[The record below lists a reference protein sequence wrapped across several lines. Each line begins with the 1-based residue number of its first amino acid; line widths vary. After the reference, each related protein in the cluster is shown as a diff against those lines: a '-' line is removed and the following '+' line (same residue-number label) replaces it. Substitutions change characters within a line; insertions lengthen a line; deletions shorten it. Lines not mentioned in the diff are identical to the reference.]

1 MKLTTVLFDMDG
13 TLLPMDNDA
22 FTKGYFKLLA
32 AKLAPHGYDA
42 RQLVDGIW
50 AGTAAMVAND
60 GSQSNEAAFW
70 KKFAGIFGE
79 KALADKPLFDEFYE
93 KEFQTAKGL
102 CGLNPNAAIAV
113 HTVKEMGLRVALATN
128 PIFPAVATQSRIR
141 WAGLE
146 PEDLEL
152 YTTYENIGFCKPNP
166 DYYRE
171 IAERLG
177 VRPEECL
184 MVGNDVTEDMVASE
198 TGMQVFLLT
207 DCLINKE
214 RKDISVYP
222 RGSFRQLI
230 DFIESQCRECAFKNQ
245 ENG

>member
-1 MKLTTVLFDMDG
+1 MKLTTALFDLDG

-32 AKLAPHGYDA
+32 AKLAPHGYDP

-152 YTTYENIGFCKPNP
+152 YTTYENIGYCKPNP

-171 IAERLG
+171 ITTRLG
-177 VRPEECL
+177 IRPEECL
-184 MVGNDVTEDMVASE
+184 MVGNDVTEDMVAGE

-230 DFIESQCRECAFKNQ
+230 DFIESQCRECAFKKQ

>member
-1 MKLTTVLFDMDG
+1 MKLTTVLFDLDG

-32 AKLAPHGYDA
+32 AKLAPYGYDA

-50 AGTAAMVAND
+50 AGTAAMVSND

-102 CGLNPNAAIAV
+102 CGFNPNAAIAV

-184 MVGNDVTEDMVASE
+184 MVGNDVTEDMVASV

-230 DFIESQCRECAFKNQ
+230 DFIEFQCRECAFKNQ